1 MEQQEPGWAA
11 PQWTV
16 PTPVPTP
23 VPNPGAHD
31 GPPAPQAPP
40 GWGGQPPGGTGPP
53 GGWGGPP
60 AGWSGPPPDR
70 PGLRRGVVPLRP
82 LGLSELL
89 DGTVAVVRR
98 YPRAVFAFSAVV
110 AVVSAALQLMV
121 TLTFLLP
128 FLRLEDEQLSG
139 DLSRAS
145 EELAGLA
152 TGSAFTVL
160 FGVFAG
166 LVLTGLVAPAVSR
179 GTLGQELS
187 AGQAWRQLRPRLAP
201 LAGVSLLVTLA
212 VFGAPLAAVALTA
225 TAAAASGVAGA
236 LLGLVLVPLGVA
248 LAVYLYVRWAFAP
261 LCVVLEKQGVRAA
274 LSRSGILVKQSW
286 WRVLGVLLLTAL
298 VAGFVSQVLQVPF
311 LFSGGNPISA
321 LSGQDTD
328 TSTSVFVVSAI
339 GAMFAATL
347 VGPFTAGVTGLLYVD
362 RRMRTE
368 GLDVALAAALSA
380 GPSAGTAAGTTAPPD
395 GR

>member
-23 VPNPGAHD
+23 VPNPGAPD

-128 FLRLEDEQLSG
+128 FLRLDDEQLSG
-139 DLSRAS
+139 DLSQAS

-187 AGQAWRQLRPRLAP
+187 AGQAWRQLRPQLAP

-212 VFGAPLAAVALTA
+212 VFGAPLAAVALTV

-311 LFSGGNPISA
+311 LFGGGNPISA